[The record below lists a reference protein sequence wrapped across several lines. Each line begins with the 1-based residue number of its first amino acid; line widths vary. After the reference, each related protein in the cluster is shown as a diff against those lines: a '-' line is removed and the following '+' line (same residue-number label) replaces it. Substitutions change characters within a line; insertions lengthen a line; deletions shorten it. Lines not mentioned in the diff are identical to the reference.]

1 MIRQRSVKVNIGWC
15 ENDYQVDIATAAG
28 REEYKR
34 IVDRASQLGITH
46 LLFAPRNS
54 DVSGR
59 ANNTDAWG
67 WEQILWF
74 GLGQK
79 LRLGEWA
86 PGQPLPASLQEMLD
100 HFKLR
105 GVRPIACA
113 PICGVSNRRLAV
125 PRRPCVGC
133 CSHGRARRRRRS
145 ADRCPPAGVPGRRE
159 S

>member
-54 DVSGR
+54 DVSSA
-59 ANNTDAWG
+59 ANNTDPWG

-74 GLGQK
+74 GMGQK
-79 LRLGEWA
+79 RA
-86 PGQPLPASLQEMLD
+86 R
-100 HFKLR
+100 LR
-105 GVRPIACA
+105 GSNPPFRPIAGRRGGRGSESPSA
-113 PICGVSNRRLAV
+113 RTRLA
-125 PRRPCVGC
+125 PSRPSRRQ
-133 CSHGRARRRRRS
+133 
-145 ADRCPPAGVPGRRE
+145 
-159 S
+159 